1 MIKKILIGLGIIAIV
16 GYVGFNY
23 WKTTPEYSLLQIQS
37 AIETKD
43 VYLFKKYVDVE
54 NILEHGIDDIL
65 EAAIKESKDSLEEDS
80 LFDTSLFAK
89 GMVELIK
96 PAAISYLRKEIDK
109 YIEEENNN
117 KKVIDKTIDVPIL
130 GGFDSTKFKSSLG
143 STRMSYLTKENKVAL
158 LGLEFVGEDG
168 DNSVI
173 EFRLRK
179 YEDFWRITEMTN
191 LEEILDSLQ

>member
-16 GYVGFNY
+16 GYAGFNY
-23 WKTTPEYSLLQIQS
+23 WKTLPEYSLLQIQE

-117 KKVIDKTIDVPIL
+117 KKVIDKTIEVPIL

-143 STRMSYLTKENKVAL
+143 SARMSYLTKENKVAL

-191 LEEILDSLQ
+191 LEEILGNLQ